1 VRSVAVRKLRIIPA
15 LLSFAY
21 AGCQD
26 GPSGTPVATT
36 IQANSAAEITQVAG
50 TAVSPPP
57 SVLVLDQAGSPF
69 VGAPVVFSVL
79 SGGGTITGE
88 SITTD
93 ASGIA
98 TVGGWTLGKS
108 AGPNVLNATTAGV
121 SVTFNANGTAGPIA
135 LLSISNG
142 DNQIAVTGTTVP
154 VPPAVFVQDAN
165 GNGIPGVT
173 VAFAVS
179 EGGGSVTGA
188 SAMSNAAGIAT
199 VGSWRLGSATGTNAL
214 VASAAG
220 APSVTFHADATTAG
234 CAVRTAHTLGGSNN
248 GSLVANDCQFPDG
261 SFVDFFTT
269 TLPQSNAYLF
279 RQTGNFDTYLDLAFP
294 DGTVIAEN
302 DDATDNRHS
311 AIKALLPA
319 GTYLIGA
326 SSLEP
331 GTTGS
336 YSISSQVTST
346 DNANCEIEF
355 VVRNVSTTQN
365 LASDCLAAESTPA
378 SPIYADVFYILLRAG
393 QSITVDMSSSNLDSY
408 LELVRISGAS
418 VAQNDNRNASTKD
431 AEITFTASVTD
442 YYAIV
447 ARTAISSQSG
457 AYTLSIQ

>member
-1 VRSVAVRKLRIIPA
+1 
-15 LLSFAY
+15 
-21 AGCQD
+21 
-26 GPSGTPVATT
+26 
-36 IQANSAAEITQVAG
+36 
-50 TAVSPPP
+50 
-57 SVLVLDQAGSPF
+57 
-69 VGAPVVFSVL
+69 VFTVL

-88 SITTD
+88 SVTTD

-173 VAFAVS
+173 VAFAVT